1 MKVAKFKISGNIGE
15 PDPFLAAFGVI
26 DDSTNAQMV
35 GDFIDAN
42 SEADTLEIE
51 IDSNGGSVT
60 TGFAIHDKLINSGKK
75 IITKGFKVNSIATV
89 VFLAGTERLL
99 SKNAEFVI
107 HNPWIDGSNLGNIPL
122 TADELDAIAEDVRNS
137 EDKIFNFYKDT
148 LKLNDSDQSIIR
160 DLMSK
165 DTDLG
170 SQRAIELGFAT
181 GNLERKKTK
190 AAYTELVFN
199 KYKSNNDNKMNIE
212 EQNKKIG
219 LLEKGVTAILN
230 LLKKTE
236 KKNATVTAEDGVTLY
251 FEGDTLEVGTALFT
265 DEAMSIAAEDG
276 EHTLDSGEVVVIFEG
291 VVTEIRP
298 VAVDENAKKI
308 ADLEAENK
316 KLKEDNEAAIKTS
329 NENAEAVIEQVNALK
344 VEIENYKK
352 EVKGDRKT
360 GKAPAQAKKPED
372 QKPWEKRIEK
382 DKANRETFSK

>member
-26 DDSTNAQMV
+26 DDSTNAQMI

-42 SEADTLEIE
+42 PEADTFEIE

-75 IITKGFKVNSIATV
+75 IITKGYKVNSIATV
-89 VFLAGTERLL
+89 VFLAGSERLL

-107 HNPWIDGSNLGNIPL
+107 HNPWIDGSNLGNMPL

-137 EDKIFNFYKDT
+137 EDKIFNFYKDS
-148 LKLNDSDQSIIR
+148 LKLNDSDQSIVR

-170 SQRAIELGFAT
+170 TQRAIDLGFAT
-181 GNLERKKTK
+181 GTLERKKAK
-190 AAYTELVFN
+190 AAYTELIFN

-212 EQNKKIG
+212 EQNKKIS
-219 LLEKGVTAILN
+219 LLEKGVNAILN
-230 LLKKTE
+230 LLKPE

-251 FEGDTLEVGTALFT
+251 FEGDTLEVGTKVFT
-265 DEAMSIAAEDG
+265 DEALSVMAEDG
-276 EHTLDSGEVVVIFEG
+276 EHTLDTGEVIVIFEG
-291 VVTEIRP
+291 TVTEIRP
-298 VAVDENAKKI
+298 VEVDDNAKKI

-316 KLKEDNEAAIKTS
+316 RLADELAAKSNDTNNEAIIEEVNKLKT
-329 NENAEAVIEQVNALK
+329 
-344 VEIENYKK
+344 EIANYKK
-352 EVKGDRKT
+352 SVAGDKRAEKKNETKT
-360 GKAPAQAKKPED
+360 DAPL
-372 QKPWEKRIEK
+372 KPWEKRIAI

>member
-15 PDPFLAAFGVI
+15 PDPFLAAFGVT
-26 DDSTNAQMV
+26 DDSVNAQMI
-35 GDFIDAN
+35 GDFIDNNTDA
-42 SEADTLEIE
+42 ETLEIE

-75 IITKGFKVNSIATV
+75 IITKGYKVNSIATV
-89 VFLAGTERLL
+89 IFLAGSERLL

-107 HNPWIDGSNLGNIPL
+107 HNPWIDGSNLGNMPL

-148 LKLNDSDQSIIR
+148 LKLNDSDQSKVR
-160 DLMSK
+160 ELMSK

-170 SQRAIELGFAT
+170 SQRAIDLGFAT
-181 GNLERKKTK
+181 GTLERKKAK

-212 EQNKKIG
+212 EQNKKIS
-219 LLEKGVTAILN
+219 LLEKGVNAILN
-230 LLKKTE
+230 LLKPE

-251 FEGDTLEVGTALFT
+251 FEGDVLEVGSKLFT
-265 DEAMSIAAEDG
+265 DEAMSVAAPDG

-291 VVTEIRP
+291 TVTEIRP
-298 VAVDENAKKI
+298 VAVDDSAKNI
-308 ADLEAENK
+308 AELEAENK
-316 KLKEDNEAAIKTS
+316 RLADELAEKSNDTVNETIIEEVNKLKT
-329 NENAEAVIEQVNALK
+329 
-344 VEIENYKK
+344 EIANYKK
-352 EVKGDRKT
+352 VVAGDKRAEKKNEKKSDEVV
-360 GKAPAQAKKPED
+360 
-372 QKPWEKRIEK
+372 KPWEKRIAS